1 MIKFRYQIAMK
12 KRRKK
17 LLYHEDYLIDAGVL
31 SGIKKA
37 NSLEFMFFGSP
48 NDG

>member
-1 MIKFRYQIAMK
+1 MSLK
-12 KRRKK
+12 
-17 LLYHEDYLIDAGVL
+17 LIDAGVL

>member
-37 NSLEFMFFGSP
+37 NSLEFMCP